1 MHELEIKLNAEIKM
15 LKDEENK
22 IKNIIDRLKK
32 LMVRLVVFYGEKHRI
47 ITFHKK
53 FISAKK
59 LKKLE
64 N

>member
-22 IKNIIDRLKK
+22 IKKYNRLFKK
-32 LMVRLVVFYGEKHRI
+32 
-47 ITFHKK
+47 
-53 FISAKK
+53 
-59 LKKLE
+59 